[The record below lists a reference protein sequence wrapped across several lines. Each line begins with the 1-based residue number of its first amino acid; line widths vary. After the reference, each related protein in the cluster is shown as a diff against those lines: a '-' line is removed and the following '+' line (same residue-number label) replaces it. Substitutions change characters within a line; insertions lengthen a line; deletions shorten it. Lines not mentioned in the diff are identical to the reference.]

1 LAYALCAAANI
12 LFFSASLPVDLDGV
26 VTSEATTAWATD
38 WQLARANAPLSLAT
52 AETTAEFTL
61 AWEKER
67 YLGVPAS
74 GGPLAAAP
82 LYRIVPAGTLMVE
95 YHAESSELLDDWR
108 DAQYMGG
115 YPSVRIPFGC
125 PIRLALGQDESNYNS
140 EVASSRHWTVNDF
153 FHMTPKS
160 GVGLMVSGFTSAALG
175 FGLPLTPEE
184 LAKVNA

>member
-1 LAYALCAAANI
+1 
-12 LFFSASLPVDLDGV
+12 
-26 VTSEATTAWATD
+26 
-38 WQLARANAPLSLAT
+38 
-52 AETTAEFTL
+52 
-61 AWEKER
+61 
-67 YLGVPAS
+67 
-74 GGPLAAAP
+74 
-82 LYRIVPAGTLMVE
+82 MVE